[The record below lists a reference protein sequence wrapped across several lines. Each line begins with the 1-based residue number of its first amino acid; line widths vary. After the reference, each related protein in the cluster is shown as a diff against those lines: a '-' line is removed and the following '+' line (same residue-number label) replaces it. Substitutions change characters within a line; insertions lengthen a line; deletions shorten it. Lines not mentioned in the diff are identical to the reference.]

1 MSHYFSQ
8 VTVIGVGLLGGSLSL
23 ALKKY
28 DLAAKIIGISRS
40 QTIEKSL
47 SLNVIDDGVTY
58 EELQKGISGSEVL
71 FLTTPVSVIIDL
83 LEQLAPIVEDGVI
96 ITDVGSAKR
105 AIMESASR
113 LFTGHKYF
121 IGGHPM
127 AGAEQSGVEKANADL
142 YKNRPYVL
150 IPASNVA
157 ESATDRLEYAIKCL
171 GARTIRMNAD
181 VHDEIVAA
189 ISHVPQLA
197 AVALMNSVGNKDGE
211 SGKFFQLAGGGFR
224 DTTRIASSPF
234 SIWED
239 ICETNKDNIREFL
252 QEYIERLQEIKEL
265 IGTPELAEKFRTSA
279 RFRHF
284 LNSKFPID

>member
-1 MSHYFSQ
+1 MSPYFSQ
-8 VTVIGVGLLGGSLSL
+8 VTIIGVGLLGGSLSL

-28 DLAAKIIGISRS
+28 DLAGKVIGISRA
-40 QTIEKSL
+40 QTLDKAL
-47 SLNVIDDGVTY
+47 SLNVIDEGITY
-58 EELQKGISGSEVL
+58 EELQKGIRNSEVI
-71 FLTTPVSVIIDL
+71 FLTTPVSVIISL

-96 ITDVGSAKR
+96 VTDVGSTKR
-105 AIMESASR
+105 SIMELAST
-113 LFTGHKYF
+113 LFTGGKYF

-127 AGAEQSGVEKANADL
+127 AGAEQSGVEKANTDL

-150 IPASNVA
+150 IPSSNVP

-171 GARTIRMNAD
+171 GARTIRLDAAI
-181 VHDEIVAA
+181 HDEIVAA

-211 SGKFFQLAGGGFR
+211 SGKYFQLAGGGFR

-239 ICETNKDNIREFL
+239 ICGTNRDNIREFL
-252 QEYIERLQEIKEL
+252 QEYIKQLQEIKNL

-279 RFRHF
+279 RYRHF
-284 LNSKFPID
+284 LNSKYPID